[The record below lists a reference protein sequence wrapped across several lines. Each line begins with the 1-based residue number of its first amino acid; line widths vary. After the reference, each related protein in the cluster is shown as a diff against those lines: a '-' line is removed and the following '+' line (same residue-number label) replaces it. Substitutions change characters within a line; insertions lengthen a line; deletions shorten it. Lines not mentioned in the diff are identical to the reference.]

1 MVAEYFGLAISSIFI
16 NNILLAYFLGMCTF
30 LACSKKIETSM
41 GLGIAVIFVLSITT
55 PVNWAVHNFFFQKG
69 AMVWLSP
76 DFAELDLS
84 FFKFDHIHSD
94 HCSTG
99 STT

>member
-1 MVAEYFGLAISSIFI
+1 MVAEYLGLAISSIFI

-55 PVNWAVHNFFFQKG
+55 PVNWAVHNFFLQKG

-84 FFKFDHIHSD
+84 FLNSAQTIF
-94 HCSTG
+94 CSIFI
-99 STT
+99 